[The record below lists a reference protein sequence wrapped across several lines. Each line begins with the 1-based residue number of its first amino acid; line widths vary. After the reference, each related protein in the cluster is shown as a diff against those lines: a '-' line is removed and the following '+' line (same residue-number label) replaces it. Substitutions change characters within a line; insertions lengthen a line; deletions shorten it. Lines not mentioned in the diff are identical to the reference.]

1 MVVTVTL
8 NPCIDR
14 TIWISGFE
22 YGGTNRILRTRQDVC
37 GKGVNVGAAL
47 RNLGV
52 ETLCLG
58 FNYLENGALLE
69 RSMDAQ
75 GVAHDFVEVP
85 GSLRMNIKVFDEARR
100 VMTEFNERGEAVDA
114 AAVKRLTGKTEEYM
128 DRAELLVLSG
138 SAPQGVPEDIYGRL
152 IRLAHQKGVRTV
164 LDASGALFREGLKE
178 KPFLIKPNRDE
189 FEEAFGT
196 ELAAGKSMEEI
207 AQGIVAQGIAYV
219 CVSMGAEGAMLT
231 CAEGVFRADAPDV
244 EVQGV
249 QGAGDSLVA
258 GMCAALTGKALASA
272 GQAAEEDV
280 LRFAVA
286 AAGASLMRP
295 GTQMCLREDF
305 CKLLKEVRIRKL

>member
-1 MVVTVTL
+1 MSSMVVTVTL

-14 TIWISGFE
+14 TVWIAGFE
-22 YGGTNRILRTRQDVC
+22 YGGTNRVRKTRQDVC
-37 GKGVNVGAAL
+37 GKGINVSTAL
-47 RNLGV
+47 KNLGA

-58 FNYLENGALLE
+58 FNYAENAALLE
-69 RSMDAQ
+69 QSLDEQ
-75 GVAHDFVEVP
+75 GIAHDFVEVP
-85 GSLRMNIKVFDEARR
+85 GSLRMNLKLFDESRR
-100 VMTEFNERGEAVDA
+100 VMTELNERGGAVDA
-114 AAVKRLTGKTEEYM
+114 AAVERLIGKTEQYL
-128 DRAELLVLSG
+128 DQAELLVLSG
-138 SAPQGVPEDIYGRL
+138 SAPQGVPESIYGQL
-152 IRLAHQKGVRTV
+152 IRLAREKGVRTV

-196 ELAAGKSMEEI
+196 ELSAGKSMAGI
-207 AQGIVAQGIAYV
+207 AQEIVAQGVEYV
-219 CVSMGAEGAMLT
+219 CVSLGDRGAMLA
-231 CAEGVFRADAPDV
+231 CEEGVFLADAPDV

-258 GMCAALTGKALASA
+258 GMCAALTGKYKPDAEAL
-272 GQAAEEDV
+272 

-305 CKLLKEVRIRKL
+305 CKLLKEVRIQKL